1 MRGGILPSPMN
12 TTTAFR
18 AVLLAAAIC
27 ALPLAGCRVGR
38 LMNNDPMASNGFDEG
53 PKIVHTPGVD
63 WTKYTAVFVEPVKM
77 EADATQGRD
86 ITDAD
91 VAALPGTFRADLQKS
106 FESKF
111 RKADAAGAGT
121 IVVKANIIRAVPN
134 LPLRNIAPQS
144 QVGRTGYGYAV
155 VDIVLKDGATGA
167 VLVTAHES
175 RATSR
180 FGLEK
185 MSEWGSVQKS
195 FQDWAEEA
203 VKLAK

>member
-1 MRGGILPSPMN
+1 MTGGILSALMN
-12 TTTAFR
+12 TSAAFR

-38 LMNNDPMASNGFDEG
+38 LMNNDPMASQGFDEG
-53 PKIVHTPGVD
+53 PQVTRTPGVD
-63 WTKYTAVFVEPVKM
+63 WSKYATVFVAPVVM
-77 EADATQGRD
+77 DADATQGRD

-91 VAALPGTFRADLQKS
+91 VAALPGKFRANLQKA
-106 FESKF
+106 FETKF
-111 RKADAAGAGT
+111 KKVDAAGPGT
-121 IVVKANIIRAVPN
+121 IVVNAEIIRAVPN
-134 LPLRNIAPQS
+134 MPLRNIAPQS

-155 VDIVLKDGATGA
+155 VRITLKDGVTGA
-167 VLVTAHES
+167 VLVTARES

-185 MSEWGSVQKS
+185 MSEWGSVEKS
-195 FQDWAEEA
+195 FEDWAEEA